1 MNKQI
6 FNKYQ
11 EDYEDREEKILHL
24 IESLDIKRMK
34 SYQYITMIS
43 LFQALPD
50 KLLKTLQEHLF
61 NIKALDINKQMIEVI
76 RFVNE
81 RLNYYEQKE
90 DN

>member
-1 MNKQI
+1 MNNQI

-11 EDYEDREEKILHL
+11 EDYEDREVKISHL
-24 IESLDIKRMK
+24 IETLDMKRMK